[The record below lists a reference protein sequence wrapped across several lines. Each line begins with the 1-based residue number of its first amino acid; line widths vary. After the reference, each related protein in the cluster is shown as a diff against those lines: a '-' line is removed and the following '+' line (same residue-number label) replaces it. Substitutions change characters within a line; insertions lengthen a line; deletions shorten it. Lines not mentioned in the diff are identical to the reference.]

1 MEAVTVTA
9 EAHQLANPAEAAG
22 SEPTGTQA
30 EAPPLSKRAQKRL
43 LKAQKR
49 EAVRNCVLHCYY
61 RPTPHIDY
69 RYCTHLTALATYLR
83 AGPPFATSMSRER
96 GAESARIRERGA
108 LGARETSLISFS

>member
-49 EAVRNCVLHCYY
+49 EAVSN
-61 RPTPHIDY
+61 
-69 RYCTHLTALATYLR
+69 
-83 AGPPFATSMSRER
+83 
-96 GAESARIRERGA
+96 
-108 LGARETSLISFS
+108 

>member
-9 EAHQLANPAEAAG
+9 EAHQLANPAETVG

-49 EAVRNCVLHCYY
+49 EAVSNWSCVLRCYY
-61 RPTPHIDY
+61 GPTPHIDY
-69 RYCTHLTALATYLR
+69 
-83 AGPPFATSMSRER
+83 
-96 GAESARIRERGA
+96 
-108 LGARETSLISFS
+108 